1 MLVVFGANGRTGREI
16 VRQAKERGWAVRPV
30 VRDDRD
36 GRGLDRIVDV
46 GSICYA
52 DPDHP
57 ESLATVLEGATHV
70 VSCINARSAGPGC
83 PRYKDEAGAHIV
95 RAAHAA
101 GVQKMLHL
109 SVVGSFR
116 WSPNPLN
123 RRSFRLDRHVRVL
136 KDVPWTMIRMSCYFD
151 EIIEGH
157 VRPPDGRRPHNIVK
171 SGRYSPIS
179 RRDAARMVVDLM
191 PRLVPNR
198 TLYVGGPTVYTGE
211 ALNALI
217 GPWREDGSG
226 WRRTSSGALPP
237 GDVSVSPDTTRVMV
251 DTIAVDHFED
261 ALDPNWEPAPFP
273 ERGTSG
279 AAPAAATPA
288 AAPEP
293 TPEPAAAPPEVAP
306 PPGSVD
312 PGPHPIDE
320 GRKLKTIAGWG
331 PILRRVVHSQLAED
345 LERLGIDAT
354 GGTLDFRAARK
365 RKGGRTC
372 EIHEGTFTELTGVRF
387 HDKDGKQAHRAT
399 ATFLFDALADVF
411 HIWFE
416 RADRA
421 IPEAIWNQLDMG
433 VQRRLAEADTFSRDP
448 KLEAFRQ
455 GAAQQDIG

>member
-46 GSICYA
+46 STICYA

-57 ESLATVLEGATHV
+57 ESLAPVLEGATHV

-83 PRYKDEAGAHIV
+83 PRYADEAGAHIV
-95 RAAHAA
+95 RAAHEA

-151 EIIEGH
+151 EVIEGH
-157 VRPPDGRRPHNIVK
+157 VRPPDGRRPHPIVK

-211 ALNALI
+211 ALDALV

-226 WRRTSSGALPP
+226 WWRTSSGALPP

-251 DTIAVDHFED
+251 DTVPFDHFED
-261 ALDPNWEPAPFP
+261 ALDPNWEPVPFP
-273 ERGTSG
+273 SADTADRPEPEAAASPEVQ
-279 AAPAAATPA
+279 APAASV
-288 AAPEP
+288 EP
-293 TPEPAAAPPEVAP
+293 GTVPP

-312 PGPHPIDE
+312 PGPHPADE
-320 GRKLKTIAGWG
+320 GRDLKTIHEWG
-331 PILRRVVHSQLAED
+331 DVLRRVVHSQLIDD
-345 LERLGIDAT
+345 LARLDIDTT
-354 GGTLDFRAARK
+354 GGFIDLRAARK
-365 RKGGRTC
+365 RKNGRTC
-372 EIHEGTFTELTGVRF
+372 TIHGGTFRELTGVCF
-387 HDKDGKQAHRAT
+387 NDADGNQVHRAT
-399 ATFLFDALADVF
+399 ATFLHDELADVF

-416 RADRA
+416 RRDRT
-421 IPEAIWNQLDMG
+421 IPAGIWDSLDMG
-433 VQRRLAEADTFSRDP
+433 VQRRLAQSGDFSRDP
-448 KLEAFRQ
+448 KVEAFRS
-455 GAAQQDIG
+455 GHAEKKLDA